1 MAGAIGE
8 AASAHSEEPFNAWY
22 NLATIRAARNDAAGT
37 EAALR
42 RSIDAKPNWFKPHW
56 TLGQLLWMTGRRP
69 EGLAEIRLAVAL
81 NGGKNPEVA
90 ATLADLPARP

>member
-1 MAGAIGE
+1 
-8 AASAHSEEPFNAWY
+8 
-22 NLATIRAARNDAAGT
+22 
-37 EAALR
+37 
-42 RSIDAKPNWFKPHW
+42 
-56 TLGQLLWMTGRRP
+56 MTGRRP